1 MGETLLPRLQA
12 AIYRYGMIKPGDRVA
27 VGVSGGKDS
36 IALLSLRA
44 SFHEFSAHPFSI
56 TAVTLDPGFEGGEG
70 DYSAVA
76 DLCASMGI
84 PYLLRRTH
92 IYETVFQDR
101 REKNP
106 CSLCA
111 RLRRGA
117 LHQAAQDVGCNV
129 VALGHH
135 QDDAAQTFLMN
146 LLGGGALGCFSP
158 KTLLDRRGLTLIRP
172 LVFLEEREIAA
183 YVRRKGLPVVKS
195 RCPADGH
202 TRREEMKT
210 LLQELSGR
218 YGPLE
223 ARIVQA
229 MQKADLDGW
238 GEKPADGY
246 KNTDL

>member
-1 MGETLLPRLQA
+1 MGKRCCPGCRRQ
-12 AIYRYGMIKPGDRVA
+12 YHRYGMIKPGDRVA
-27 VGVSGGKDS
+27 VGVSGEKDS
-36 IALLSLRA
+36 IALLSLLA

-56 TAVTLDPGFEGGEG
+56 TAVTLDPGFEAREG

-195 RCPADGH
+195 VVPR
-202 TRREEMKT
+202 
-210 LLQELSGR
+210 
-218 YGPLE
+218 
-223 ARIVQA
+223 
-229 MQKADLDGW
+229 
-238 GEKPADGY
+238 
-246 KNTDL
+246 TDIPGAKR

>member
-1 MGETLLPRLQA
+1 MGETLLPRMQA
-12 AIYRYGMIKPGDRVA
+12 AIYRYGMIGAGDRVA

-36 IALLSLRA
+36 VALLSLLA
-44 SFHEFSAHPFSI
+44 SFRRFSRIPFSI
-56 TAVTLDPGFEGGEG
+56 TAVTLDPGFEGEEG
-70 DYSAVA
+70 DYSPVEA
-76 DLCASMGI
+76 LCKTWNI

-92 IYETVFQDR
+92 IFEIVFHDR
-101 REKNP
+101 QEKNP

-117 LHQAAQDVGCNV
+117 LHQAAQDAGCNV

-135 QDDAAQTFLMN
+135 QDDAAETFLMN
-146 LLGGGALGCFSP
+146 LLGGGTLGCFSP
-158 KTLLDRRGLTLIRP
+158 KATLERRGLTLIRP
-172 LVFLEEREIAA
+172 LVFLEEREIEA
-183 YVRRKGLPVVKS
+183 YVCREGLPVVKS
-195 RCPADGH
+195 RCPVDGR

-238 GEKPADGY
+238 GRSRPIDE
-246 KNTDL
+246 

>member
-1 MGETLLPRLQA
+1 M
-12 AIYRYGMIKPGDRVA
+12 
-27 VGVSGGKDS
+27 
-36 IALLSLRA
+36 
-44 SFHEFSAHPFSI
+44 
-56 TAVTLDPGFEGGEG
+56 
-70 DYSAVA
+70 
-76 DLCASMGI
+76 
-84 PYLLRRTH
+84 
-92 IYETVFQDR
+92 
-101 REKNP
+101 
-106 CSLCA
+106 
-111 RLRRGA
+111 
-117 LHQAAQDVGCNV
+117 GCNV

>member
-36 IALLSLRA
+36 IALLSLLA
-44 SFHEFSAHPFSI
+44 SFHEFSAHPFSL

-172 LVFLEEREIAA
+172 LVFLEEGEIAA